1 MTSSG
6 PIKGGVT
13 SAESEGSPVFR
24 PVGEKLLY
32 QGALISVARRRISG
46 PDGVEFDRDV
56 VHHPG
61 AVSAV
66 PFLQDTGEVV
76 MVRQYRA
83 AVDRDLLEIPAGK
96 RDVADEPP
104 ELTAHREL
112 IEEIGMRA
120 GRLQLLGEFY
130 NSPGFSD
137 EYSYTYLAL
146 DLEQTANDLHGIEEQ
161 HMTIERIRLA
171 DVPALIRSREIV
183 DAKTI
188 IGLLLAREALSSR

>member
-1 MTSSG
+1 
-6 PIKGGVT
+6 
-13 SAESEGSPVFR
+13 
-24 PVGEKLLY
+24 
-32 QGALISVARRRISG
+32 
-46 PDGVEFDRDV
+46 V

-83 AVDRDLLEIPAGK
+83 AIDRELLEIPAGK
-96 RDVADEPP
+96 RDVTDEPP

-120 GRLQLLGEFY
+120 GRLELLGQFY

-146 DLEQTANDLHGIEEQ
+146 DLEQADQDLHGIEEQ
-161 HMTIERIRLA
+161 HMTTERIRLD
-171 DVPALIRSREIV
+171 DVPSLIRSCELI
-183 DAKTI
+183 DAKSI
-188 IGLLLAREALSSR
+188 IGLLLAREALSTR